1 MKQMQIPTVLHEIL
15 GERKSVGSI
24 LAILLFGG
32 VFTAAIYHMYPEMTG
47 DLPLWR
53 SALALLLVFDIG
65 CGCIANFTAG
75 TSNYYAKRP
84 GNRLIFLSVH
94 VHPLLVALLLGTSLG
109 HAAAVWAYTIGAAF
123 LVNVLIGRP
132 SHRCAAG
139 LLLAIGLGCIPL
151 LSGIEPYMLAVYL
164 LFMLKVLFGFAVDHY
179 NFNAT

>member
-1 MKQMQIPTVLHEIL
+1 MKQMKIPNVLHEIF
-15 GERKSVGSI
+15 GERQSLGSI

-32 VFTAAIYHMYPEMTG
+32 VFTTAIYHMYPEMTG
-47 DLPLWR
+47 ELPLWR

-123 LVNVLIGRP
+123 LLNVLIGRP
-132 SHRCAAG
+132 SQRFAAG

-164 LFMLKVLFGFAVDHY
+164 LFMLKILFGFAVDHY